1 MAKKVEIKAIDDKGQ
16 LFVAQD
22 NSAFRLE
29 TELTKN
35 KIRPRELEVYF
46 HDAVIVLESAFKN
59 EEINLAAYLVL
70 SRYAGRHESW
80 AKHGHKG
87 IETEV
92 WDMPALI
99 EKAKAKKNF
108 KFLGVRQK

>member
-16 LFVAQD
+16 LFVADD

-29 TELTKN
+29 TQYTKN
-35 KIRPRELEVYF
+35 KIRPRELERYF
-46 HDAVIVLESAFKN
+46 HDAIMLLESAFKN

-70 SRYAGRHESW
+70 SRYAGRHEAW
-80 AKHGHKG
+80 AKHDHKG
-87 IETEV
+87 QEAEV
-92 WDMPALI
+92 WDMPSLI

-108 KFLGVRQK
+108 RFLGIRQK